1 MNARDQ
7 RNLDPLSLA
16 VMFNAEA
23 KVVRALLEAH
33 GGSPNSRSESGSTLL
48 HLATAANNSP
58 DVVRL
63 LVDVG
68 GDANAV
74 DERNRTPLHIAAST
88 AKSVTRVNPLTNLLT
103 LGIAKGIWD
112 VVGSFSERSWRSN
125 AMNNVELLLDSGAD
139 PNAVDTSGQTPLH
152 AAAAHGG
159 YPRIVGLLLDA
170 GADPRTRD
178 NHGKLPV
185 DYAEQRGIFNGTA
198 AYHRLFTE
206 SPR

>member
-112 VVGSFSERSWRSN
+112 VGGSFSERSWRSN

-139 PNAVDTSGQTPLH
+139 PNAVDTSGQARARKELRSMNNVELLLDSGADPNAVDTSGQTPLH
-152 AAAAHGG
+152 AAAAR
-159 YPRIVGLLLDA
+159 RISPDC
-170 GADPRTRD
+170 RTPTR
-178 NHGKLPV
+178 
-185 DYAEQRGIFNGTA
+185 R
-198 AYHRLFTE
+198 R
-206 SPR
+206 R